1 MRNKFLFPVVAEI
14 LICAEAAESAE
25 PAIQSRPTIAPF
37 QSANLVTTTVPALRT
52 AQVKNPE
59 QGKMLILTTRIYDK
73 PPNGDR
79 PGKGSKLFF
88 RPRVAALE
96 NVQFSLR
103 VGAPAIPSRSNDLD
117 NCGPGIDGRMGPVRD
132 GRVRVDLTFSNT
144 TAEDASE
151 DHLQLHTDSHRI
163 VTTLNLGEK
172 SKMRWANF
180 NGSESAWV
188 EFQVD
193 EAP

>member
-1 MRNKFLFPVVAEI
+1 MQSKFLFLVAARI
-14 LICAEAAESAE
+14 VICTATAESAE
-25 PAIQSRPTIAPF
+25 PATQSRPTIAPF
-37 QSANLVTTTVPALRT
+37 QPVNSVTTTVSPLPT
-52 AQVKNPE
+52 TQVKSPE

-73 PPNGDR
+73 APNGDQ

-96 NVQFSLR
+96 NVQFSIRLD
-103 VGAPAIPSRSNDLD
+103 APAIPSRSNDLD

-151 DHLQLHTDSHRI
+151 DHLQLHTDSHRL
-163 VTTLNLGEK
+163 VTTLKLGET
-172 SKMRWANF
+172 SKIRLANF
-180 NGSESAWV
+180 NRSESAWV

-193 EAP
+193 EAK